1 MSEPNPGRKA
11 AADVLHRVAES
22 GSWAAPSL
30 SAALGQGID
39 PRDRALATE
48 IVYGTLRSLPEV
60 DAAVA
65 AHLRSPFE
73 NLDGYVRAAFRT
85 GAYQLLHLSAP
96 VHAIVSDTV
105 SIVRNERGPKLGGL
119 VNAVL
124 RKVAAKRPDDASPP
138 TTMALPPWLEEAL
151 AADLGE
157 ERATAFTQ
165 ARPLP
170 PPIGL
175 RVRSGDRARVIAEI
189 REERPRA
196 EVKEGALTPA
206 SILVRRGGDPHTLG
220 AYRRGAVTIQEQ
232 GAQVVGLL
240 MGAASGERVVDAC
253 AGRGGKTLQLV
264 EAVGSSG
271 AVTAIDLHEAKL
283 ERISTELSRL
293 GIAAEV
299 ETHTIDLAVG
309 TGGLDAGFD
318 RVLVDA
324 PCTGIGTLHRRPEI
338 LIRLDQSEPGRMAK
352 LQASI
357 LAHACQLAAPGGT
370 IVYAVC
376 SPTREEG
383 IGVVERVLEA
393 HPELVERAPNGD
405 WPSLGVAPDPDGV
418 VRIGPWSGDCDAYQ
432 IARLV
437 RRSST

>member
-1 MSEPNPGRKA
+1 
-11 AADVLHRVAES
+11 
-22 GSWAAPSL
+22 
-30 SAALGQGID
+30 
-39 PRDRALATE
+39 
-48 IVYGTLRSLPEV
+48 
-60 DAAVA
+60 
-65 AHLRSPFE
+65 
-73 NLDGYVRAAFRT
+73 VRAAFRT

-105 SIVRNERGPKLGGL
+105 SIVRAERGPKLGGL

-124 RKVAAKRPDDASPP
+124 RKVSKKRPDDPAPP
-138 TTMALPPWLEEAL
+138 TKMALPEWLEAAL
-151 AADLGE
+151 VTDLGE
-157 ERATAFTQ
+157 ARAAAFTQ

-175 RVRSGDRARVIAEI
+175 RVRGADRARVIAKI
-189 REERPRA
+189 REERSRA
-196 EVKEGALTPA
+196 EVEEGVLAPSA
-206 SILVRRGGDPHTLG
+206 ILIRRAGDPHTLS
-220 AYRRGAVTIQEQ
+220 AYREGVVTIQEQ

-240 MGAASGERVVDAC
+240 VGAGAGERVVDAC

-264 EAVGSSG
+264 EMVGAGG

-283 ERISTELSRL
+283 EHISTDLSRL
-293 GIAAEV
+293 GIATEV

-309 TGGLDAGFD
+309 TGGLEGRFD

-338 LIRLDQSEPGRMAK
+338 LLRMGPRDPARMAK

-357 LAHACQLAAPGGT
+357 LAHACELAAPGGT

-393 HPELVERAPNGD
+393 HPDLVRRAPNDD
-405 WPSLGVAPDPDGV
+405 WPNLGISPDPDGM

-432 IARLV
+432 VARLV
-437 RRSST
+437 RR